1 MSLIRKIVDLFE
13 EEERIAKRAKDYNA
27 KKAEYNQIRLKLIDN
42 DAIDEHYTSV
52 KELKRDQVLLEDIY
66 LELSYEHNALV
77 EEFENFNNKRSAML
91 NE

>member
-1 MSLIRKIVDLFE
+1 MSLISKIVDLFE

-27 KKAEYNQIRLKLIDN
+27 KKAEYNQIRLKSIDN

-52 KELKRDQVLLEDIY
+52 KELKRDQALLEDMY
-66 LELSYEHNALV
+66 LELAYQYNTLV

>member
-1 MSLIRKIVDLFE
+1 MSLISKIVDLFE

>member
-1 MSLIRKIVDLFE
+1 MSLISKINTLFE
-13 EEERIAKRAKDYNA
+13 EEERIAKKAKDYNA
-27 KKAEYNQIRLKLIDN
+27 KKAEYNKIRLKSIDN
-42 DAIDEHYTSV
+42 DAIEEHYTSI
-52 KELKRDQVLLEDIY
+52 KQLERDQVLLEDMY